1 MKTTYPIS
9 VYQIA
14 LTYLPEVGPVKG
26 KKLASLHPHLPDI
39 FRLASYQPFAAEALR
54 EAEKTVLI
62 CAEDQ
67 IQILYF
73 EDREYPH
80 RIKDVYDAPLILF
93 KKGKADLN
101 AHRIVAVV
109 GTRHASDIGKKV
121 TDELVQS
128 AIKDEVILVS
138 GFARGIDIA
147 LHKAC
152 IKYNVPTIAVLA
164 GGFRHIYPHENAMY
178 VDQILENGALLTEY
192 APHIPPAS
200 YHFPVRN
207 RIIASLSD
215 ATVVV
220 EAAEKG
226 GALITADYALNYHR
240 TVFAIPGSLNRPF
253 SKGCN
258 LLIRNNKATIYTSW
272 DDFMQELN
280 WEQAKD
286 RLAIHPELI
295 KKLFTLNESN
305 IISLLHREGQLSS
318 NELLQR
324 SEILQ
329 DELALILLN
338 LELNGMIQSTD
349 GDGFMLS

>member
-1 MKTTYPIS
+1 MIEIDTLSRNKTIFNPNRGLMEQGIGIWDLTKSSVSFSLINLKIQSFINLTEDAQMRPDLVALQSYGDLKYTGSLMKINSIS
-9 VYQIA
+9 N
-14 LTYLPEVGPVKG
+14 
-26 KKLASLHPHLPDI
+26 
-39 FRLASYQPFAAEALR
+39 PFA
-54 EAEKTVLI
+54 
-62 CAEDQ
+62 
-67 IQILYF
+67 IQT
-73 EDREYPH
+73 
-80 RIKDVYDAPLILF
+80 
-93 KKGKADLN
+93 G
-101 AHRIVAVV
+101 
-109 GTRHASDIGKKV
+109 
-121 TDELVQS
+121 
-128 AIKDEVILVS
+128 
-138 GFARGIDIA
+138 
-147 LHKAC
+147 
-152 IKYNVPTIAVLA
+152 
-164 GGFRHIYPHENAMY
+164 
-178 VDQILENGALLTEY
+178 
-192 APHIPPAS
+192 
-200 YHFPVRN
+200 
-207 RIIASLSD
+207 
-215 ATVVV
+215 
-220 EAAEKG
+220 
-226 GALITADYALNYHR
+226 

-286 RLAIHPELI
+286 RLALHPELI